1 MAPGEASRGASEARP
16 FHQAGWGGDNTSK
29 AAENAGMWTVL
40 LSLLLLSPQLTPAGP
55 ARVAQ
60 SPVRIERLTPD
71 EQKQWKDAKAEVA
84 DAQAK
89 ADAATKAQEAN
100 KTDATTK
107 AASDAQM
114 AVEQANRELK
124 GTEDGITLAHH
135 ANTECGCYVQSQGR
149 DYDRVEFKD
158 DSIVIRH
165 VHEAPP
171 SLH

>member
-1 MAPGEASRGASEARP
+1 
-16 FHQAGWGGDNTSK
+16 
-29 AAENAGMWTVL
+29 MWTVL
-40 LSLLLLSPQLTPAGP
+40 LSLMLLAPQLAPAP
-55 ARVAQ
+55 AVQAP

-71 EQKQWKDAKAEVA
+71 EQKQLKEAKAEVA

-114 AVEQANRELK
+114 ALEQANRELK
-124 GTEDGITLAHH
+124 GTEDGISLAHH

-165 VHEAPP
+165 VHEGPP

>member
-1 MAPGEASRGASEARP
+1 
-16 FHQAGWGGDNTSK
+16 
-29 AAENAGMWTVL
+29 MWIAL
-40 LSLLLLSPQLTPAGP
+40 LSLMVLSPQLAPAT
-55 ARVAQ
+55 VAP

-71 EQKQWKDAKAEVA
+71 EQKQLKESNAEVA

-89 ADAATKAQEAN
+89 ADAASKAQEAN

-107 AASDAQM
+107 AASEAQM
-114 AVEQANRELK
+114 ALEQANRELK

-135 ANTECGCYVQSQGR
+135 ANTECGCYVQSKGR

-165 VHEAPP
+165 VPEAPP